1 MPCEQYFLNWFIME
15 KYVFKLLPCAG
26 GDIVPLSH
34 KSGKYFFCSFTFF
47 IHVFKSFRSLKM
59 LGSFAINCVL
69 QFFLCR
75 KASNLLWFNSS
86 E

>member
-34 KSGKYFFCSFTFF
+34 SLENTSFVVLLSLFMFLSLLEVLKYWA
-47 IHVFKSFRSLKM
+47 L
-59 LGSFAINCVL
+59 L
-69 QFFLCR
+69 Q
-75 KASNLLWFNSS
+75 
-86 E
+86 